1 MTEKVKI
8 EIPEEIYSIALKF
21 YEENSLKLKEIGVN
35 SVSQLFEEAIKYFI
49 EGYREP
55 IIT

>member
-1 MTEKVKI
+1 MTEKVKV
-8 EIPEEIYSIALKF
+8 EIPEEIYSIALRF
-21 YEENSLKLKEIGVN
+21 YEENSHKLREIGIN

-49 EGYREP
+49 EGHKEP

>member
-1 MTEKVKI
+1 MTGKVKI
-8 EIPEEIYSIALKF
+8 EVPEEIYSIALKF
-21 YEENSLKLKEIGVN
+21 YEENNPKLREIGIN

-49 EGYREP
+49 EGYKEP